1 MNAEMQPLFWRISRA
16 EQQGIHVVSLL
27 MPTSDNGEET
37 EFPTDVSF
45 PSNTVELASRD
56 LRWSDEDSELF
67 LDLVDRVIDL
77 SSEPDVELD
86 LTDDVVQGIVQLVAL
101 RRFQTPKP
109 LDEWL
114 ADDVITEREELE
126 IGDLVSLNTSVGTPM
141 AIIVDLDSIDATCI
155 LLEELRDEQQLI
167 APMHSV
173 LMVNRLSVL
182 PAAFSEGDL
191 GDGATIH

>member
-1 MNAEMQPLFWRISRA
+1 MQPLFWRISRA
-16 EQQGIHVVSLL
+16 EQQGIQVVSLL
-27 MPTSDNGEET
+27 MPTSDSGEAA
-37 EFPTDVSF
+37 EFPTDVCF
-45 PSNTVELASRD
+45 PSNAAAGNSSRD

-86 LTDDVVQGIVQLVAL
+86 ITDDVVQGIVQLVAL

-126 IGDLVSLNTSVGTPM
+126 IGDLVSLNTCSGMPL

-182 PAAFSEGDL
+182 PAAFAEGDL

>member
-27 MPTSDNGEET
+27 MPTSDSGEET

-126 IGDLVSLNTSVGTPM
+126 IGDLVSLNTSAGVPM